1 VDEEGHPE
9 AEWVTR
15 RQCPQRPQR
24 MVAGGGVFSED
35 GRARAATGP
44 PLNLFKAGGP
54 SSPYPEIPCLV
65 FSPCAMMSPME
76 ISAVIITYNEEMSL
90 EGALKS
96 VAGLASEIIVVDC
109 FSTDNTIKIARKY
122 TDRVFER
129 AWTNFADQKNF
140 ANSKAAHPWILSL
153 DADERVS
160 PELREE
166 LSQLKKTEPEGVA
179 FAVSRQVFYLGRWIR
194 HSGWYP
200 DRKLRLFR
208 KGKAR
213 WEGEY
218 VHEKL
223 VVEGEVGKLKGAI
236 HHFTY
241 RNIAEHLARINKFSD
256 LGAQKLYAQKKKCRW
271 HHLLFLPFFRFLRA
285 YLWKLGFLDGFA
297 GLVISVLTGYSIFAR
312 YAKLKEIWKKGER
325 IEPFPY

>member
-1 VDEEGHPE
+1 
-9 AEWVTR
+9 
-15 RQCPQRPQR
+15 
-24 MVAGGGVFSED
+24 
-35 GRARAATGP
+35 
-44 PLNLFKAGGP
+44 
-54 SSPYPEIPCLV
+54 
-65 FSPCAMMSPME
+65 ME
-76 ISAVIITYNEEMSL
+76 ITAVIITHNEETSL

-96 VAGLASEIIVVDC
+96 VAGVASEIVVVDS
-109 FSTDNTIKIARKY
+109 FSTDNTVKIAKKY
-122 TDRVFER
+122 TNRVFER

-140 ANSKAAHPWILSL
+140 ANSKASHPWILSL

-160 PELREE
+160 PELRAE
-166 LSQLKKTEPEGVA
+166 LADLRKAEPHCPA
-179 FAVSRQVFYLGRWIR
+179 FSIPRQVFYLGRWIR

-208 KGKAR
+208 KDKAC

-223 VVEGEVGKLKGAI
+223 VIEGPVGKLRGSL

-256 LGAQKLYAQKKKCRW
+256 LGAQKLYAQQKKCRW
-271 HHLLFLPFFRFLRA
+271 YHLLFFPFFRFLRA
-285 YLWKLGFLDGFA
+285 YFWKWGFLDGFA
-297 GLVISVLTGYSIFAR
+297 GLVISVLTGYGIFVR